1 MGVVAGGAL
10 VAGASLAGGGAGAA
24 PPVHPGPIGQEKVRG
39 DVVEELAD
47 QGRADVLVRF
57 GDRPDLASLA
67 LIPSWEER
75 GRAVYDAL
83 RSTAED
89 SQAGTRAALE
99 SAGVEHE
106 SFFISNAILVHD
118 VDEDLLGAITLDPE
132 VEGVHLP
139 AAYEL
144 PEPVV
149 SRPIFTPA
157 AVEWGVAGI
166 NADDVWSTHGT
177 SGEGIVV
184 ATIDTGVDHTHPAL
198 VNQYRGNQGDG
209 TFTHDYNWFDAGGV
223 GSAGPVDLDGHGT
236 HVMGTLVGDDGG
248 SNQIGV
254 APGARWIATNGC
266 CSSDAALIASGEW
279 LLAPTDLDGQNPMP
293 SLRPHVVNNSW
304 GTGFPSDD
312 PFMEDVEEAW
322 QASGIFATWSNG
334 NLGPGCRT
342 SSSPGSGPVHY
353 SVGAHDAV
361 GTIAAFSS
369 RGSGQAGSIKPDITA
384 PGTNVRSSAPGGG
397 YRTRDGTSSAA
408 PHVSGAVALL
418 WASTPRLVGDI
429 PLTRALLDR
438 SAVDAPDTTCGGT
451 AEDNNVYGEGRL
463 DVLALLDAVPPEVV
477 RVAGADRYGTAAAVS
492 RLSGTADTA
501 FVASG
506 EDFPDALAAAAR
518 AGSLDAPVLLAG
530 PTALPAVTTEELLR
544 LQPQTVVVVGGP
556 GAVSAEVEGQL
567 AQLLPG
573 ATVTRRGG
581 ADRYGTAAAISG
593 DLTSAEV
600 VHVATGADFPDALAG
615 AARAGTVGS
624 PVLLVQP
631 GAVPSVTRAEI
642 ERLAPERI
650 VVLGGPVAVS
660 EAVADELGAYGVV
673 ERIAGPDR
681 YGTAAQVAADLPASP
696 EVLVATGQDW
706 PDALAG
712 AARAGAA
719 GSPVLLVSTTGVP
732 SATSGS
738 LDRLDPDR
746 IVVLGGPVAVDE
758 VVVELLRTPR

>member
-1 MGVVAGGAL
+1 
-10 VAGASLAGGGAGAA
+10 
-24 PPVHPGPIGQEKVRG
+24 
-39 DVVEELAD
+39 
-47 QGRADVLVRF
+47 
-57 GDRPDLASLA
+57 
-67 LIPSWEER
+67 
-75 GRAVYDAL
+75 
-83 RSTAED
+83 
-89 SQAGTRAALE
+89 
-99 SAGVEHE
+99 
-106 SFFISNAILVHD
+106 
-118 VDEDLLGAITLDPE
+118 
-132 VEGVHLP
+132 
-139 AAYEL
+139 
-144 PEPVV
+144 
-149 SRPIFTPA
+149 
-157 AVEWGVAGI
+157 
-166 NADDVWSTHGT
+166 
-177 SGEGIVV
+177 
-184 ATIDTGVDHTHPAL
+184 
-198 VNQYRGNQGDG
+198 
-209 TFTHDYNWFDAGGV
+209 
-223 GSAGPVDLDGHGT
+223 
-236 HVMGTLVGDDGG
+236 
-248 SNQIGV
+248 
-254 APGARWIATNGC
+254 
-266 CSSDAALIASGEW
+266 
-279 LLAPTDLDGQNPMP
+279 
-293 SLRPHVVNNSW
+293 
-304 GTGFPSDD
+304 
-312 PFMEDVEEAW
+312 
-322 QASGIFATWSNG
+322 
-334 NLGPGCRT
+334 
-342 SSSPGSGPVHY
+342 
-353 SVGAHDAV
+353 
-361 GTIAAFSS
+361 
-369 RGSGQAGSIKPDITA
+369 
-384 PGTNVRSSAPGGG
+384 
-397 YRTRDGTSSAA
+397 
-408 PHVSGAVALL
+408 
-418 WASTPRLVGDI
+418 
-429 PLTRALLDR
+429 
-438 SAVDAPDTTCGGT
+438 
-451 AEDNNVYGEGRL
+451 
-463 DVLALLDAVPPEVV
+463 
-477 RVAGADRYGTAAAVS
+477 
-492 RLSGTADTA
+492 
-501 FVASG
+501 
-506 EDFPDALAAAAR
+506 
-518 AGSLDAPVLLAG
+518 VLLAG